1 MKHLVTLMAVF
12 LLMGCQTT
20 DITPKDTTSPAKI
33 IETDEKLAE
42 ESQQILPKEEGKLN
56 MPLPEA
62 AVSHKPVLCGPSTVF
77 LEGIERTS
85 QEKPIGFWLDSQH
98 GHRVLLLRNA
108 ETGTVSVLEYPRPDV
123 ACFISVGISS
133 KFKLGLQSQGT
144 AISHKR
150 VLTLH

>member
-1 MKHLVTLMAVF
+1 MAVF

-56 MPLPEA
+56 MPLTGA
-62 AVSHKPVLCGPSTVF
+62 VVSHKPVLCGPSTVF

-85 QEKPIGFWLDSQH
+85 QEKLVGFWTDSAH
-98 GHRVLLLRNA
+98 GNRVLLLHNA
-108 ETGTVSVLEYPRPDV
+108 ETGTVTILEYPRPDV
-123 ACFISVGISS
+123 ACFLSVGINS
-133 KFKLGLQSQGT
+133 KFKFAVQSQGT
-144 AISHKR
+144 AISHKG